1 MKQLLL
7 LLGLILTAAFQSTVA
22 AEPPAAPAAAAAG
35 PVRVQ
40 VVTSAGNF
48 TIELLSERAPLT
60 VAQFLKYVDSAQYSG
75 TLFHRVVPNFV
86 IQGGGYDTSYKLKD
100 APLKVVNESGNG
112 LTNVRGMW
120 ASRAPPSRTGAIAS
134 ST

>member
-48 TIELLSERAPLT
+48 TIELLSERAPPTCCLRT
-60 VAQFLKYVDSAQYSG
+60 RSRNTPHG
-75 TLFHRVVPNFV
+75 T
-86 IQGGGYDTSYKLKD
+86 
-100 APLKVVNESGNG
+100 A
-112 LTNVRGMW
+112 
-120 ASRAPPSRTGAIAS
+120 
-134 ST
+134 